1 MTAEKMCYDRIL
13 PSDLNKIR
21 QIQRMPD
28 GRTRAISLTGKQWPN
43 GSTISIRFMD
53 GTESQHDLVR
63 QHAPEWTEH
72 ANLKFE
78 FTDDPTAVIRITFNA
93 DDGAWSYVGTD
104 NLNIP
109 IHAATMNLG
118 WQDKGVILHEFG
130 HMIGLSHEH
139 QNPVGGINWNE
150 DAVIASLAGAPNF
163 WTPEQ
168 TRHNVL
174 NKYTVDQIHGTDFD
188 RKSIMLYAFPA
199 TWTTDGFSTSEND
212 DLSTIDKEFVRS
224 AEMYPGGGENEA
236 HELQI
241 ANLVTGEIGSAGE
254 IDTYRFNVSEAGPHI
269 MQTLGTTDM
278 YMTLFGPD
286 SPTSKVAENDDAGA
300 GRNPQ
305 IVADLTPGE
314 YLIQLRH
321 FSDTSTGNYQVLVAR
336 QSAAANFARL

>member
-1 MTAEKMCYDRIL
+1 MTAGKMCFDKVL
-13 PSDLNKIR
+13 PTEMNKVR

-28 GRTRAISLTGKQWPN
+28 GRARAIALADRQWPN

-53 GTESQHDLVR
+53 GTSEQHDLVKL
-63 QHAPEWTEH
+63 HAPEWTQH
-72 ANLKFE
+72 ANLRFE

-93 DDGAWSYVGTD
+93 NDGAWSYVGTD
-104 NLNIP
+104 NLGIP

-139 QNPVGGINWNE
+139 QNPVGGINWDE
-150 DAVIASLAGAPNF
+150 DAVIAALAGAPNF

-174 NKYTVDQIHGTDFD
+174 HKYTADQIHGTEFD
-188 RKSIMLYAFPA
+188 SKSIMLYAFPA
-199 TWTTDGFSTSEND
+199 SWTTDGFSTSEND
-212 DLSTIDKEFVRS
+212 DLSSVDKDFIKS
-224 AEMYPGGGENEA
+224 ADMYPGGQTPADSTEI
-236 HELQI
+236 QI
-241 ANLVTGEIGSAGE
+241 ADLVAGEIGNAGE
-254 IDTYRFNVSEAGPHI
+254 IDTYRFSVAESGPHI

-286 SPTSKVAENDDAGA
+286 SSTTKIAENDDAGA

-305 IVADLTPGE
+305 IVADLGPGE
-314 YLIQLRH
+314 YLIQVRH
-321 FSDTSTGNYQVLVAR
+321 FSDANTGNYQVLVAR
-336 QSAAANFARL
+336 QPEVEASFA